1 MVRWLKDRCLA
12 IESLGYE
19 VTVVALTPLNW
30 LLSRLLVSRVVPGS
44 VLHVSVMVHV
54 PAYMVGI
61 LRQHGVNAHYLAV
74 GDSPWWH
81 TADWHFRPT
90 RWPILSVLK
99 EMWWVWRV
107 VSRYEIIHSHFMV
120 TVSRAG
126 WEWRWLKQMGR
137 RLVIHYRGCEIRDR
151 ELNMRLHP
159 LVNICQ
165 ECDYRPYVCQ
175 TPVNVRR
182 RPLAAAYGDAFLV
195 TTPDMKDF
203 APQARHVPFF
213 VTRPDPPAAPERRAG
228 APFKIVHATNHPGI
242 EGSRQIRDAVNA
254 VSARGH
260 AIELVELRGVTH
272 EQVLRE
278 LADADVSIGKMKMGY
293 YANAQ
298 IESLAAGVPAITFV
312 RPDLVTADLL
322 QSGLILATL
331 ETLATV
337 IEYLVTHPA
346 ALAEKRALARDS
358 VLRLHDSEAI
368 SRQYAEIYENL
379 RGHTALAKPAKS

>member
-1 MVRWLKDRCLA
+1 MRWLKDRLLA
-12 IESLGYE
+12 IEAIGYE
-19 VTVVALTPLNW
+19 ITVVLLTPLNW
-30 LLSRLLVSRVVPGS
+30 LLARLLASRVVPGS

-61 LRQHGVNAHYLAV
+61 LREHGVSADYLAV

-90 RWPILSVLK
+90 RWPVVSVLK

-120 TVSRAG
+120 TLSRAG

-159 LVNICQ
+159 LGNICQ

-175 TPVNVRR
+175 TPTNVRR
-182 RPLAAAYGDAFLV
+182 RPLAAAFGDAFLV

-203 APQARHVPFF
+203 APAAQHIPFF
-213 VTRPDPPAAPERRAG
+213 VTRPDPPLARERPAG
-228 APFKIVHATNHPGI
+228 APFTVVHATNHPGI

-254 VSARGH
+254 VAARGH

-272 EQVLRE
+272 DRVLRE
-278 LADADVSIGKMKMGY
+278 LATADVSIGKMKMGY

-312 RPDLVTADLL
+312 RPELVTDDLS

-331 ETLATV
+331 DTLATV
-337 IEYLVTHPA
+337 LEYLVTHPE
-346 ALAEKRALARDS
+346 ALAAKRAAARAS
-358 VLRLHDSEAI
+358 VLRLHDSAAI
-368 SRQYAEIYENL
+368 SRQYAALYQSL
-379 RGHTALAKPAKS
+379 RNDTVLANTAQS